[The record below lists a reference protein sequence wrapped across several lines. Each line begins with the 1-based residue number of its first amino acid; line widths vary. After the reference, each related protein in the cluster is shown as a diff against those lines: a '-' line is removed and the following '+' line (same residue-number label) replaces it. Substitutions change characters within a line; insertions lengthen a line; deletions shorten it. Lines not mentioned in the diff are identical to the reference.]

1 MRYYSNSIQRDLFL
15 IKLIPLFFMYS
26 IYWQFFNWWKLPY
39 FFKSKTFSKTGYD
52 LYTRKQYFLKFRKRR
67 YMFFTKS
74 KFVLFTEDNTPIWSI
89 PISNRKSLF
98 YNIYFSKL
106 WILHIFGWL
115 VLKFNLLIPKS
126 GYKDESLLKESS
138 FSTLSKEKILSEKNT
153 NTQGSLLNYSN
164 KRRLLHNI
172 LLYKLVLNFKKTSL
186 ESFTWF

>member
-1 MRYYSNSIQRDLFL
+1 
-15 IKLIPLFFMYS
+15 
-26 IYWQFFNWWKLPY
+26 
-39 FFKSKTFSKTGYD
+39 
-52 LYTRKQYFLKFRKRR
+52 
-67 YMFFTKS
+67 MFFTKS